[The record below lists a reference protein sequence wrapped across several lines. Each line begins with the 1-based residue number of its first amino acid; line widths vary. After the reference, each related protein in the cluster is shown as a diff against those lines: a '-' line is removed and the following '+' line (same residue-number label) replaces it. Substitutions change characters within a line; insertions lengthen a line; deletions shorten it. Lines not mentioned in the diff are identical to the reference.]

1 MFKQLFVSLRHRLAL
16 LADKGRSFKTTLV
29 IGALSLMAHPA
40 FADLPTAIQPQGVQ
54 AGDMP
59 GLWRALLKA
68 GVAVIVLGI
77 GAVAFYKIP
86 MGALKK
92 WEEYRDGRAEI
103 AEVKEYFI
111 WGSIVLVAIV
121 AILTTAASI
130 L

>member
-1 MFKQLFVSLRHRLAL
+1 MFKQLLVSLRHRLAL
-16 LADKGRSFKTTLV
+16 VVDKGRSLKTSLV
-29 IGALSLMAHPA
+29 VGVLSLIAHPA
-40 FADLPTAIQPQGVQ
+40 FADLPQAITPQGVQ

-59 GLWRALLKA
+59 GLWRALMKA
-68 GVAVIVLGI
+68 GVAVVVLGI
-77 GAVAFYKIP
+77 GAIAFYKIP